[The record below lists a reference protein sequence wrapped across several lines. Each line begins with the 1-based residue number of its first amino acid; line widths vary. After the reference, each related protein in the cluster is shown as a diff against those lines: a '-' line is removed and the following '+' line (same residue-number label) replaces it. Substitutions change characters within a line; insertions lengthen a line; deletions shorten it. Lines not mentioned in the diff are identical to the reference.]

1 MNTLGKRL
9 CVLMILLTGVY
20 LRATAVQLPPPPPD
34 SSQENLV
41 HTLLAQA
48 NNVALNQFDSRRALA
63 LYSEALSL
71 NGGNA
76 EILWRISRAYVD
88 IGEQL
93 PAETDEEQETQLS
106 MYEKALEFAE
116 KSTAI
121 DPENSMALT
130 HRAIARARVTL
141 YKGLWESVGLMN
153 RVREDL
159 GYALQLDSTNHLAH
173 YALAA
178 THMKVIE
185 KPWIIRWPLGLGW
198 GDRDDAITHFEKA
211 ITLRW
216 DVISYRI
223 GCARA
228 YVEEGEYESA
238 RAHLTLIPM
247 LRPQDRGDDGARKE
261 AFATLDRI
269 QDEE

>member
-1 MNTLGKRL
+1 
-9 CVLMILLTGVY
+9 MILLAGGVPFTS
-20 LRATAVQLPPPPPD
+20 TAVQLPSPPPD
-34 SSQENLV
+34 SSQENQV

-48 NNVALNQFDSRRALA
+48 NNVALNQFDSRQALA

-71 NGGNA
+71 TGANA
-76 EILWRISRAYVD
+76 EILWRISRAYID

-93 PAETDEEQETQLS
+93 PAGTDEEQEAQLS

-116 KSTAI
+116 KSAAI
-121 DPENSMALT
+121 DPDNSMALT
-130 HRAIARARVTL
+130 QRAIARARVTL

-159 GYALQLDSTNHLAH
+159 EYALQLDSTNHLAH
-173 YALAA
+173 YALAT

-198 GDRDDAITHFEKA
+198 GDRDDAIIHFEKA

-216 DVISYRI
+216 DLISYRI
-223 GCARA
+223 ACAKA

-269 QDEE
+269 QDEK